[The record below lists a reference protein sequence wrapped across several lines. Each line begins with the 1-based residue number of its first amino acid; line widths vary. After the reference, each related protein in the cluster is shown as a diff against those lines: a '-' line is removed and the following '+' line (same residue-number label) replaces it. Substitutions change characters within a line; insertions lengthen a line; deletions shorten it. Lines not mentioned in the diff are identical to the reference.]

1 MVPAL
6 LGSLTF
12 QLMEGERLVSLNK
25 AKVSE
30 EEREREQMTL
40 TYYNLQEYFTEYLQ
54 RCYDYAITAEVRD
67 KDKERRK
74 T

>member
-12 QLMEGERLVSLNK
+12 QLMEGERLVNLKK

-30 EEREREQMTL
+30 EERER
-40 TYYNLQEYFTEYLQ
+40 
-54 RCYDYAITAEVRD
+54 
-67 KDKERRK
+67 KKRR
-74 T
+74 

>member
-12 QLMEGERLVSLNK
+12 QLMEGERLVNLNK

-30 EEREREQMTL
+30 EERERE
-40 TYYNLQEYFTEYLQ
+40 
-54 RCYDYAITAEVRD
+54 
-67 KDKERRK
+67 KEK
-74 T
+74 ETNFDLF